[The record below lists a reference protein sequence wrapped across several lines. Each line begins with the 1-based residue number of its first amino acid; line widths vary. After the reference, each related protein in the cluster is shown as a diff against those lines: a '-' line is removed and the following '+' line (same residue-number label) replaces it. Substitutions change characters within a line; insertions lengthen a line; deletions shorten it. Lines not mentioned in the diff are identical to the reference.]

1 MVSKG
6 YPDLTIED
14 WREYAL
20 LGCTETEFA
29 SYYMG
34 PICRRRLAIVAK
46 IVELVLNN
54 GKCALCG
61 EQIGPLTGDP
71 TDF

>member
-14 WREYAL
+14 WRDYAV
-20 LGCTETEFA
+20 LGCSATNLPHITMAHNSEGE
-29 SYYMG
+29 SN
-34 PICRRRLAIVAK
+34 VAK
-46 IVELVLNN
+46 LLELVLNN

-61 EQIGPLTGDP
+61 KQIGP
-71 TDF
+71 